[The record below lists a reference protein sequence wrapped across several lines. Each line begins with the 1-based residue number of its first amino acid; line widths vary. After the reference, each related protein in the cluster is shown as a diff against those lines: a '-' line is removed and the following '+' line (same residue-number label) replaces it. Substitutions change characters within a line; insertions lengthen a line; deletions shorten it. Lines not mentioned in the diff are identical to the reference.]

1 MRPYNHIANNRS
13 SKTVPNVL
21 ETVEKQDKNEMAPNV
36 VQFFRSL
43 TNQAL
48 KLRPRG
54 HGGGDSATV
63 FAKLLFVPFVVL
75 CMQ

>member
-1 MRPYNHIANNRS
+1 MCL
-13 SKTVPNVL
+13 KTVK
-21 ETVEKQDKNEMAPNV
+21 KQDKNEMAPNV

-63 FAKLLFVPFVVL
+63 FAKLLFVPFVAL